1 MQRSLSCLCSVQ
13 GLRLW
18 ILTIWTW
25 ILVAARKVES
35 SDSSSSDSSDDSDL
49 DEVIKEAKK
58 VNSQLKKL
66 SSTAKAVKNGS
77 IMEPV
82 RWRWKL
88 FLYCL
93 DGRKPSQSFLWCSP
107 IQAHQF
113 LHGLYISHNDK
124 RFVEFN
130 EDGKQLDVDVHR
142 KYIFGGPA
150 ATYMASLMKENELNL
165 FINPRNVWVISLPL
179 KRTKHLPEK

>member
-82 RWRWKL
+82 R
-88 FLYCL
+88 
-93 DGRKPSQSFLWCSP
+93 
-107 IQAHQF
+107 
-113 LHGLYISHNDK
+113 
-124 RFVEFN
+124 
-130 EDGKQLDVDVHR
+130 
-142 KYIFGGPA
+142 
-150 ATYMASLMKENELNL
+150 
-165 FINPRNVWVISLPL
+165 
-179 KRTKHLPEK
+179 

>member
-1 MQRSLSCLCSVQ
+1 MQRSSSCLCSVQ

-77 IMEPV
+77 VMEPV
-82 RWRWKL
+82 EDENIFCIVLMEENLRNHFCGAPRSRL
-88 FLYCL
+88 INSYMGSISLIMT
-93 DGRKPSQSFLWCSP
+93 R
-107 IQAHQF
+107 
-113 LHGLYISHNDK
+113 GLLNST
-124 RFVEFN
+124 R
-130 EDGKQLDVDVHR
+130 
-142 KYIFGGPA
+142 
-150 ATYMASLMKENELNL
+150 MASNSMSM
-165 FINPRNVWVISLPL
+165 FVAIISLVAL
-179 KRTKHLPEK
+179 LLHIWRLWWRTMSWISS